1 MGINEIYDLLKKY
14 REHRCPPEEEER
26 IARWYEQ
33 FDDDVENLPEVPEGK
48 LEQLWFSIKRKIQ
61 VPWNRRVVV
70 FYRYAVAIIILAMV
84 GSSVIYFRGSGEPER
99 QELTRQDILP
109 AQGVAV
115 LQLSDGREVPLN
127 STAIIQ
133 EQEGV
138 VIKNDSSRV
147 LDYTL
152 ATTKSEPLYNAITV
166 PAGGEFRVLLSDGS
180 SVRLNSCSAL
190 PYPVPFTGDVREVK
204 LTGEA
209 YFDVTKS
216 DKPFIVKMAD
226 IDVRVLG
233 TSFNVSVYNDENI
246 VETALMEGKV
256 KLTMQGCPSKPVYL
270 TPSQKFIYSRSDRQ
284 GTISIMEGDT
294 ELAWKQ
300 GILAFSAEPLEE
312 VFRKIERWYGVTM
325 HYDKESL
332 VNDNFTGQ
340 FKMISIQEMMNIL
353 RMHYNLKF
361 KIENNDIYII

>member
-1 MGINEIYDLLKKY
+1 MEKQNNIVEKY
-14 REHRCPPEEEER
+14 IRGSISEEEYNELQQQIQNDSDSSVGDMLNECWQKDLNIHVMPRAAKER
-26 IARWYEQ
+26 TRRQIDEKIKKDMRRVWFKRASTIAASILIPILIISTVYFYKEMDHYKQIPNIVSVNKGQRAGIT
-33 FDDDVENLPEVPEGK
+33 LPDGTIVHLNSESKLTYTPDFNGK
-48 LEQLWFSIKRKIQ
+48 L
-61 VPWNRRVVV
+61 
-70 FYRYAVAIIILAMV
+70 
-84 GSSVIYFRGSGEPER
+84 
-99 QELTRQDILP
+99 
-109 AQGVAV
+109 
-115 LQLSDGREVPLN
+115 REV
-127 STAIIQ
+127 
-133 EQEGV
+133 
-138 VIKNDSSRV
+138 V
-147 LDYTL
+147 L
-152 ATTKSEPLYNAITV
+152 E
-166 PAGGEFRVLLSDGS
+166 
-180 SVRLNSCSAL
+180 
-190 PYPVPFTGDVREVK
+190 
-204 LTGEA
+204 GEA
-209 YFDVTKS
+209 FFEVTPNKE
-216 DKPFIVKMAD
+216 KPFIVKTSVF
-226 IDVRVLG
+226 DVEVLG

-294 ELAWKQ
+294 ELVWKQ

>member
-1 MGINEIYDLLKKY
+1 MEKQNNILEKY
-14 REHRCPPEEEER
+14 IRGSISEEEYNELQQQIQNDSDSSVGDMLNECWQKDLNIHVMPRAAKER
-26 IARWYEQ
+26 TRRQIDEKIKKDIRRIWFKRASTIAASILIPILIISTVYFYKEMDHYKQIPNIVSVNKGQRAGIT
-33 FDDDVENLPEVPEGK
+33 LPDGTIVHLNSESKLTYTPDFNGK
-48 LEQLWFSIKRKIQ
+48 L
-61 VPWNRRVVV
+61 
-70 FYRYAVAIIILAMV
+70 
-84 GSSVIYFRGSGEPER
+84 
-99 QELTRQDILP
+99 
-109 AQGVAV
+109 
-115 LQLSDGREVPLN
+115 REV
-127 STAIIQ
+127 
-133 EQEGV
+133 
-138 VIKNDSSRV
+138 V
-147 LDYTL
+147 L
-152 ATTKSEPLYNAITV
+152 E
-166 PAGGEFRVLLSDGS
+166 
-180 SVRLNSCSAL
+180 
-190 PYPVPFTGDVREVK
+190 
-204 LTGEA
+204 GEA
-209 YFDVTKS
+209 FFEVTPNKE
-216 DKPFIVKMAD
+216 KPFIVKTSVF
-226 IDVRVLG
+226 DVEVLG

-332 VNDNFTGQ
+332 VDDNFTGQ

-361 KIENNDIYII
+361 KIENNDIFII

>member
-1 MGINEIYDLLKKY
+1 MEKQNNILEKYIRGSISEEEYNELQQQIQNDSDSSVGDMLNECWQKDLNIHVMPRAAKERTRRQINEKIKKDM
-14 REHRCPPEEEER
+14 RRVWFKR
-26 IARWYEQ
+26 ASIIAASILIPVLIISTVYFYKEMDHYKQIPNIVSVNKGQRAGIT
-33 FDDDVENLPEVPEGK
+33 LPDGTIVHLNSESKLTYTPDFNGK
-48 LEQLWFSIKRKIQ
+48 L
-61 VPWNRRVVV
+61 
-70 FYRYAVAIIILAMV
+70 
-84 GSSVIYFRGSGEPER
+84 
-99 QELTRQDILP
+99 
-109 AQGVAV
+109 
-115 LQLSDGREVPLN
+115 REV
-127 STAIIQ
+127 
-133 EQEGV
+133 
-138 VIKNDSSRV
+138 V
-147 LDYTL
+147 L
-152 ATTKSEPLYNAITV
+152 E
-166 PAGGEFRVLLSDGS
+166 
-180 SVRLNSCSAL
+180 
-190 PYPVPFTGDVREVK
+190 
-204 LTGEA
+204 GEA
-209 YFDVTKS
+209 FFEVTPNKE
-216 DKPFIVKMAD
+216 KPFIVKTSVF
-226 IDVRVLG
+226 DVEVLG

>member
-1 MGINEIYDLLKKY
+1 MEKQNNILEKY
-14 REHRCPPEEEER
+14 IRGSISEEEYNELQQQIQNDSDNSVGDMLNECWQKDLNIHVMPRAAKER
-26 IARWYEQ
+26 TRRLVNEKIKKDMRRVWFKRASTIAASILVPVLIISTVYFYKEMDHYKQIPNIVSVNIGQRAGIT
-33 FDDDVENLPEVPEGK
+33 LPDGTIVHLNSESKLTYTPDFNGK
-48 LEQLWFSIKRKIQ
+48 L
-61 VPWNRRVVV
+61 
-70 FYRYAVAIIILAMV
+70 
-84 GSSVIYFRGSGEPER
+84 
-99 QELTRQDILP
+99 
-109 AQGVAV
+109 
-115 LQLSDGREVPLN
+115 REV
-127 STAIIQ
+127 
-133 EQEGV
+133 
-138 VIKNDSSRV
+138 V
-147 LDYTL
+147 L
-152 ATTKSEPLYNAITV
+152 E
-166 PAGGEFRVLLSDGS
+166 
-180 SVRLNSCSAL
+180 
-190 PYPVPFTGDVREVK
+190 
-204 LTGEA
+204 GEA
-209 YFDVTKS
+209 FFEVTPNKE
-216 DKPFIVKMAD
+216 KPFIVKTSVF
-226 IDVRVLG
+226 DVEVLG

-300 GILAFSAEPLEE
+300 GILAFNAEPLEE

>member
-1 MGINEIYDLLKKY
+1 MEKQNNIVEKYIRGSISEEEYNELQQQIQNDSDSSVGDMLNECWQKDLNIHVMPRAAKERTRRQINEKIKKDMRRVWFKRASTIAASILIPILIISTVY
-14 REHRCPPEEEER
+14 FYKEMDHYKQIPNIVSVNKGQRAGITLPDGTIVHLNSESKLTYTPDFNGKLREVVLEGE
-26 IARWYEQ
+26 A
-33 FDDDVENLPEVPEGK
+33 FFEVPPNTE
-48 LEQLWFSIKRKIQ
+48 
-61 VPWNRRVVV
+61 
-70 FYRYAVAIIILAMV
+70 
-84 GSSVIYFRGSGEPER
+84 
-99 QELTRQDILP
+99 
-109 AQGVAV
+109 
-115 LQLSDGREVPLN
+115 
-127 STAIIQ
+127 
-133 EQEGV
+133 
-138 VIKNDSSRV
+138 
-147 LDYTL
+147 
-152 ATTKSEPLYNAITV
+152 
-166 PAGGEFRVLLSDGS
+166 
-180 SVRLNSCSAL
+180 
-190 PYPVPFTGDVREVK
+190 
-204 LTGEA
+204 
-209 YFDVTKS
+209 
-216 DKPFIVKMAD
+216 KPFIVKTSVF
-226 IDVRVLG
+226 DVEVLG

>member
-1 MGINEIYDLLKKY
+1 MEKQNNIVEKYIRGSISEEEYNELQQQIQNDSDSSVGDMLNECWQKDLNIHVMPRAAKERTRRQINEKIKKDM
-14 REHRCPPEEEER
+14 RRVWFKR
-26 IARWYEQ
+26 ASTIAASILIPVLIISTVYFYKEMDHYKQIPNIVSVNKGQRAGIT
-33 FDDDVENLPEVPEGK
+33 LPDGTIVHLNSESKLTYTPDFNGK
-48 LEQLWFSIKRKIQ
+48 L
-61 VPWNRRVVV
+61 
-70 FYRYAVAIIILAMV
+70 
-84 GSSVIYFRGSGEPER
+84 
-99 QELTRQDILP
+99 
-109 AQGVAV
+109 
-115 LQLSDGREVPLN
+115 REV
-127 STAIIQ
+127 
-133 EQEGV
+133 
-138 VIKNDSSRV
+138 V
-147 LDYTL
+147 L
-152 ATTKSEPLYNAITV
+152 E
-166 PAGGEFRVLLSDGS
+166 
-180 SVRLNSCSAL
+180 
-190 PYPVPFTGDVREVK
+190 
-204 LTGEA
+204 GEA
-209 YFDVTKS
+209 FFEVTPNKE
-216 DKPFIVKMAD
+216 KPFIVKTSVF
-226 IDVRVLG
+226 DVEVLG

-353 RMHYNLKF
+353 HMHYNLKF

>member
-1 MGINEIYDLLKKY
+1 MEKQNNIVEKYIRGSISEEEYNELQQQIQNDSDSSVGDMLNECWQKDLNIHVMPRAAKERTRRQINEKIKKDM
-14 REHRCPPEEEER
+14 RRVWFKR
-26 IARWYEQ
+26 ASTIAASILIPILIISTVYFYKEMDHYKQIPNIVSVNKGQRAGIT
-33 FDDDVENLPEVPEGK
+33 LPDGTIVHLNSESKLTYTPDFNGK
-48 LEQLWFSIKRKIQ
+48 L
-61 VPWNRRVVV
+61 
-70 FYRYAVAIIILAMV
+70 
-84 GSSVIYFRGSGEPER
+84 
-99 QELTRQDILP
+99 
-109 AQGVAV
+109 
-115 LQLSDGREVPLN
+115 REV
-127 STAIIQ
+127 
-133 EQEGV
+133 
-138 VIKNDSSRV
+138 V
-147 LDYTL
+147 L
-152 ATTKSEPLYNAITV
+152 E
-166 PAGGEFRVLLSDGS
+166 
-180 SVRLNSCSAL
+180 
-190 PYPVPFTGDVREVK
+190 
-204 LTGEA
+204 GEA
-209 YFDVTKS
+209 FFEVTPNKE
-216 DKPFIVKMAD
+216 KPFIVKTSVF
-226 IDVRVLG
+226 DVEVLG

>member
-1 MGINEIYDLLKKY
+1 MEKQNNIVEKYIRGSISEEEYNELQQQIQNDSDSSVGDMLNECWQKDLNIHVMPRAAKERTRRQINEKIKKDM
-14 REHRCPPEEEER
+14 RRVWFKQAST
-26 IARWYEQ
+26 IAASILIPILIISTVYFYKEMDHYKQIPNIVSVNKGQRAGIT
-33 FDDDVENLPEVPEGK
+33 LPDGTIVHLNSESKLTYTPDFNGK
-48 LEQLWFSIKRKIQ
+48 L
-61 VPWNRRVVV
+61 
-70 FYRYAVAIIILAMV
+70 
-84 GSSVIYFRGSGEPER
+84 
-99 QELTRQDILP
+99 
-109 AQGVAV
+109 
-115 LQLSDGREVPLN
+115 REV
-127 STAIIQ
+127 
-133 EQEGV
+133 
-138 VIKNDSSRV
+138 V
-147 LDYTL
+147 L
-152 ATTKSEPLYNAITV
+152 E
-166 PAGGEFRVLLSDGS
+166 
-180 SVRLNSCSAL
+180 
-190 PYPVPFTGDVREVK
+190 
-204 LTGEA
+204 GEA
-209 YFDVTKS
+209 FFEVTPNKE
-216 DKPFIVKMAD
+216 KPFIVKTSVF
-226 IDVRVLG
+226 DVEVLG

>member
-1 MGINEIYDLLKKY
+1 MEKQNNIVEKYIRGSISEEEYNELQQQIQNDSDSSVGDMLNECWQKDLNIHVMPRAAKERTRRQINEKIKKDM
-14 REHRCPPEEEER
+14 RR
-26 IARWYEQ
+26 IWFKRASTIAASILIPVLIISTVYFYKEMDHYKQIPNIVSVNKGQRAGIT
-33 FDDDVENLPEVPEGK
+33 LPDGTIVHLNSESKLTYTPNFNGK
-48 LEQLWFSIKRKIQ
+48 L
-61 VPWNRRVVV
+61 
-70 FYRYAVAIIILAMV
+70 
-84 GSSVIYFRGSGEPER
+84 
-99 QELTRQDILP
+99 
-109 AQGVAV
+109 
-115 LQLSDGREVPLN
+115 REV
-127 STAIIQ
+127 
-133 EQEGV
+133 
-138 VIKNDSSRV
+138 V
-147 LDYTL
+147 L
-152 ATTKSEPLYNAITV
+152 E
-166 PAGGEFRVLLSDGS
+166 
-180 SVRLNSCSAL
+180 
-190 PYPVPFTGDVREVK
+190 
-204 LTGEA
+204 GEA
-209 YFDVTKS
+209 FFEVTPNKE
-216 DKPFIVKMAD
+216 KPFIVKTSVF
-226 IDVRVLG
+226 DVEVLG

>member
-1 MGINEIYDLLKKY
+1 MEKQNNILEKY
-14 REHRCPPEEEER
+14 IRGSISEEEYNELQQQIQNDSDSSVGDMLNECWQKDLNIHVMPRAAKER
-26 IARWYEQ
+26 TRRQIDEKIKKDIRRIWFKRASTIAASILIPVLIISTVYFYKEMDHYKQIPNIVSVNKGQRAGIT
-33 FDDDVENLPEVPEGK
+33 LPDGTIVHLNSESKLTYTPDFNGK
-48 LEQLWFSIKRKIQ
+48 L
-61 VPWNRRVVV
+61 
-70 FYRYAVAIIILAMV
+70 
-84 GSSVIYFRGSGEPER
+84 
-99 QELTRQDILP
+99 
-109 AQGVAV
+109 
-115 LQLSDGREVPLN
+115 REV
-127 STAIIQ
+127 
-133 EQEGV
+133 
-138 VIKNDSSRV
+138 V
-147 LDYTL
+147 L
-152 ATTKSEPLYNAITV
+152 E
-166 PAGGEFRVLLSDGS
+166 
-180 SVRLNSCSAL
+180 
-190 PYPVPFTGDVREVK
+190 
-204 LTGEA
+204 GEA
-209 YFDVTKS
+209 FFEVTPNKE
-216 DKPFIVKMAD
+216 KPFIVKTSVF
-226 IDVRVLG
+226 DVEVLG

-256 KLTMQGCPSKPVYL
+256 KLTMKGCPSKPVYL

>member
-1 MGINEIYDLLKKY
+1 MEKQNNILEKY
-14 REHRCPPEEEER
+14 IRGSISEEEYNELQQQIQNDSDSSVGDMLNECWQKDLNIHVMPRAAKER
-26 IARWYEQ
+26 TRRQIDEKIKKDIRRIWFKRASTIAASILIPVLIISTVYFYKEMDHYKQIPNIVSVNKGQRAGIT
-33 FDDDVENLPEVPEGK
+33 LPDGTIVHLNSESKLTYTPDFNGK
-48 LEQLWFSIKRKIQ
+48 L
-61 VPWNRRVVV
+61 
-70 FYRYAVAIIILAMV
+70 
-84 GSSVIYFRGSGEPER
+84 
-99 QELTRQDILP
+99 
-109 AQGVAV
+109 
-115 LQLSDGREVPLN
+115 REV
-127 STAIIQ
+127 
-133 EQEGV
+133 
-138 VIKNDSSRV
+138 V
-147 LDYTL
+147 L
-152 ATTKSEPLYNAITV
+152 E
-166 PAGGEFRVLLSDGS
+166 
-180 SVRLNSCSAL
+180 
-190 PYPVPFTGDVREVK
+190 
-204 LTGEA
+204 GEA
-209 YFDVTKS
+209 FFEVTPNKE
-216 DKPFIVKMAD
+216 KPFIVKTSVF
-226 IDVRVLG
+226 DVEVLG

-312 VFRKIERWYGVTM
+312 VFRKIELWYGVTM

>member
-1 MGINEIYDLLKKY
+1 MEKQNNILEKY
-14 REHRCPPEEEER
+14 IRGSISEEEYNELQQQIQNDSDSSVGDMLNECWQKDLNIHVMPRAAKER
-26 IARWYEQ
+26 TRRQIDEKIKKDIRRIWFKRASTIAASILIPILIISTVYFYKEMDHYKQIPNIVSVNKGQRAGIT
-33 FDDDVENLPEVPEGK
+33 LPDGTIVHLNSESKLTYTPDFNGK
-48 LEQLWFSIKRKIQ
+48 L
-61 VPWNRRVVV
+61 
-70 FYRYAVAIIILAMV
+70 
-84 GSSVIYFRGSGEPER
+84 
-99 QELTRQDILP
+99 
-109 AQGVAV
+109 
-115 LQLSDGREVPLN
+115 REV
-127 STAIIQ
+127 
-133 EQEGV
+133 
-138 VIKNDSSRV
+138 V
-147 LDYTL
+147 L
-152 ATTKSEPLYNAITV
+152 E
-166 PAGGEFRVLLSDGS
+166 
-180 SVRLNSCSAL
+180 
-190 PYPVPFTGDVREVK
+190 
-204 LTGEA
+204 GEA
-209 YFDVTKS
+209 FFEVTPNKE
-216 DKPFIVKMAD
+216 KPFIVKTSVF
-226 IDVRVLG
+226 DVEVLG

-332 VNDNFTGQ
+332 VDDNFTGQ

>member
-1 MGINEIYDLLKKY
+1 MEKQNNIVEKYIRGSISEEEYNELQQQIQNDSDSSVGDMLNECWQKDLNIHVMPRAAKERTRRLINEKIKKDM
-14 REHRCPPEEEER
+14 RRVWFKR
-26 IARWYEQ
+26 ASTIAASILIPILIISTVYFYKEMDHYKQIPNIVSVNKGQRAGIT
-33 FDDDVENLPEVPEGK
+33 LPDGTIVHLNSESKLTYTPDFNGK
-48 LEQLWFSIKRKIQ
+48 L
-61 VPWNRRVVV
+61 
-70 FYRYAVAIIILAMV
+70 
-84 GSSVIYFRGSGEPER
+84 
-99 QELTRQDILP
+99 
-109 AQGVAV
+109 
-115 LQLSDGREVPLN
+115 REV
-127 STAIIQ
+127 
-133 EQEGV
+133 
-138 VIKNDSSRV
+138 V
-147 LDYTL
+147 L
-152 ATTKSEPLYNAITV
+152 E
-166 PAGGEFRVLLSDGS
+166 
-180 SVRLNSCSAL
+180 
-190 PYPVPFTGDVREVK
+190 
-204 LTGEA
+204 GEA
-209 YFDVTKS
+209 FFEVTPNKE
-216 DKPFIVKMAD
+216 KPFIVKTSVF
-226 IDVRVLG
+226 DVEVLG

-300 GILAFSAEPLEE
+300 GILAFNAEPLEE

>member
-1 MGINEIYDLLKKY
+1 MEKQNNIVEKYIRGSISEEEYNELQQQIQNDSDSSVGDMLNECWQKDLNIHVMPRAAKERTRRQINEKIKKDM
-14 REHRCPPEEEER
+14 RRVWFKR
-26 IARWYEQ
+26 ASTIAASILIPILIISTVYFYKEMDHYKQIPNIVSVNKGQRAGIT
-33 FDDDVENLPEVPEGK
+33 LPDGTIVHLNSESKLTYTSDFNGK
-48 LEQLWFSIKRKIQ
+48 L
-61 VPWNRRVVV
+61 
-70 FYRYAVAIIILAMV
+70 
-84 GSSVIYFRGSGEPER
+84 
-99 QELTRQDILP
+99 
-109 AQGVAV
+109 
-115 LQLSDGREVPLN
+115 REV
-127 STAIIQ
+127 
-133 EQEGV
+133 
-138 VIKNDSSRV
+138 V
-147 LDYTL
+147 L
-152 ATTKSEPLYNAITV
+152 E
-166 PAGGEFRVLLSDGS
+166 
-180 SVRLNSCSAL
+180 
-190 PYPVPFTGDVREVK
+190 
-204 LTGEA
+204 GEA
-209 YFDVTKS
+209 FFEVTPNKE
-216 DKPFIVKMAD
+216 KPFIVKTSVF
-226 IDVRVLG
+226 DVEVLG

>member
-1 MGINEIYDLLKKY
+1 MEKQNNIVEKYIRGSISEEEYNELQQQIQNDSDSNVGDMLDECWQKDLNIHVMPRAAKERTRRQINEKIKKDM
-14 REHRCPPEEEER
+14 RRVWFKR
-26 IARWYEQ
+26 ASTIAASILIPVLIISTVYFYKEMDHYKQIPNIVSVNKGQRAGIT
-33 FDDDVENLPEVPEGK
+33 LPDGTIVHLNSESKLTYTPDFNGK
-48 LEQLWFSIKRKIQ
+48 L
-61 VPWNRRVVV
+61 
-70 FYRYAVAIIILAMV
+70 
-84 GSSVIYFRGSGEPER
+84 
-99 QELTRQDILP
+99 
-109 AQGVAV
+109 
-115 LQLSDGREVPLN
+115 REV
-127 STAIIQ
+127 
-133 EQEGV
+133 
-138 VIKNDSSRV
+138 V
-147 LDYTL
+147 L
-152 ATTKSEPLYNAITV
+152 E
-166 PAGGEFRVLLSDGS
+166 
-180 SVRLNSCSAL
+180 
-190 PYPVPFTGDVREVK
+190 
-204 LTGEA
+204 GEA
-209 YFDVTKS
+209 FFEVTPNKE
-216 DKPFIVKMAD
+216 KPFIVKTSVF
-226 IDVRVLG
+226 DVEVLG

-361 KIENNDIYII
+361 KIENDDIYII

>member
-1 MGINEIYDLLKKY
+1 MEKQNNIVEKY
-14 REHRCPPEEEER
+14 IRGSISEEEYNELQQQIQNDSDSSVGDMLNECWQKDLNIHVMPRAAKER
-26 IARWYEQ
+26 TRRQIDEKIKKDMRRVWFKRASTIAASILIPILIISTVYFYKEMDHYKQIPNIVSVNKGQRAGIT
-33 FDDDVENLPEVPEGK
+33 LPDGTIVHLNSESKLTYTPDFNGK
-48 LEQLWFSIKRKIQ
+48 L
-61 VPWNRRVVV
+61 
-70 FYRYAVAIIILAMV
+70 
-84 GSSVIYFRGSGEPER
+84 
-99 QELTRQDILP
+99 
-109 AQGVAV
+109 
-115 LQLSDGREVPLN
+115 REV
-127 STAIIQ
+127 
-133 EQEGV
+133 
-138 VIKNDSSRV
+138 V
-147 LDYTL
+147 L
-152 ATTKSEPLYNAITV
+152 E
-166 PAGGEFRVLLSDGS
+166 
-180 SVRLNSCSAL
+180 
-190 PYPVPFTGDVREVK
+190 
-204 LTGEA
+204 GEA
-209 YFDVTKS
+209 FFEVTPNKE
-216 DKPFIVKMAD
+216 KPFIVKTSVF
-226 IDVRVLG
+226 DVEVLG

-300 GILAFSAEPLEE
+300 GILAFNAEPLEE

>member
-1 MGINEIYDLLKKY
+1 MEKQNNILEKY
-14 REHRCPPEEEER
+14 IRGSISEEEYNELQQQIQNDSDSSVGDMLNECWQKDLNIHVMPRAAKER
-26 IARWYEQ
+26 TRRQIDEKIKKDIRRIWFKRASTIAASILIPVLIISTVYFYKEMDHYKQIPNIVSVNKGQRAGIT
-33 FDDDVENLPEVPEGK
+33 LPDGTIVHLNSESKLTYTPDFNGK
-48 LEQLWFSIKRKIQ
+48 L
-61 VPWNRRVVV
+61 
-70 FYRYAVAIIILAMV
+70 
-84 GSSVIYFRGSGEPER
+84 
-99 QELTRQDILP
+99 
-109 AQGVAV
+109 
-115 LQLSDGREVPLN
+115 REV
-127 STAIIQ
+127 
-133 EQEGV
+133 
-138 VIKNDSSRV
+138 V
-147 LDYTL
+147 L
-152 ATTKSEPLYNAITV
+152 E
-166 PAGGEFRVLLSDGS
+166 
-180 SVRLNSCSAL
+180 
-190 PYPVPFTGDVREVK
+190 
-204 LTGEA
+204 GEA
-209 YFDVTKS
+209 FFEVTPNKE
-216 DKPFIVKMAD
+216 KPFIVKTSVF
-226 IDVRVLG
+226 DVEVLG

-284 GTISIMEGDT
+284 DTISIMEGDT

-361 KIENNDIYII
+361 KIENNDIYIIISVH

>member
-1 MGINEIYDLLKKY
+1 MEKQNNIVEKYIRGSISEEEYNELQQQIQNDSDSSVGDMLNECWQKDLNIHVMPRAAKERTQRQINEKIKKDM
-14 REHRCPPEEEER
+14 RRVWFKR
-26 IARWYEQ
+26 ASTIAASILIPILIISTVYFYKEMDHYKQIPNIVSVNKGQRAGIT
-33 FDDDVENLPEVPEGK
+33 LPDGTIVHLNSESKLTYTPDFNGK
-48 LEQLWFSIKRKIQ
+48 L
-61 VPWNRRVVV
+61 
-70 FYRYAVAIIILAMV
+70 
-84 GSSVIYFRGSGEPER
+84 
-99 QELTRQDILP
+99 
-109 AQGVAV
+109 
-115 LQLSDGREVPLN
+115 REV
-127 STAIIQ
+127 
-133 EQEGV
+133 
-138 VIKNDSSRV
+138 V
-147 LDYTL
+147 L
-152 ATTKSEPLYNAITV
+152 E
-166 PAGGEFRVLLSDGS
+166 
-180 SVRLNSCSAL
+180 
-190 PYPVPFTGDVREVK
+190 
-204 LTGEA
+204 GEA
-209 YFDVTKS
+209 FFEVTPNKE
-216 DKPFIVKMAD
+216 KPFIVKTSVF
-226 IDVRVLG
+226 DVEVLG

>member
-1 MGINEIYDLLKKY
+1 MEKQNNILEKY
-14 REHRCPPEEEER
+14 IRGSISEEEYNELQQQIQNDSDNSVGDMLNECWQKDLNIHVMPRAAKER
-26 IARWYEQ
+26 TRRLVNEKIKKDMRRVWFKRASTIAASILVPVLIISTVYFYKEMDHYKQIPNIVSVNKGQRAGIT
-33 FDDDVENLPEVPEGK
+33 LPDGTIVHLNSESKLTYTPDFNGK
-48 LEQLWFSIKRKIQ
+48 L
-61 VPWNRRVVV
+61 
-70 FYRYAVAIIILAMV
+70 
-84 GSSVIYFRGSGEPER
+84 
-99 QELTRQDILP
+99 
-109 AQGVAV
+109 
-115 LQLSDGREVPLN
+115 REV
-127 STAIIQ
+127 
-133 EQEGV
+133 
-138 VIKNDSSRV
+138 V
-147 LDYTL
+147 L
-152 ATTKSEPLYNAITV
+152 E
-166 PAGGEFRVLLSDGS
+166 
-180 SVRLNSCSAL
+180 
-190 PYPVPFTGDVREVK
+190 
-204 LTGEA
+204 GEA
-209 YFDVTKS
+209 FFEVTPNKE
-216 DKPFIVKMAD
+216 KPFIVKTSVF
-226 IDVRVLG
+226 DVEVLG

-300 GILAFSAEPLEE
+300 GILAFNAEPLEE

-361 KIENNDIYII
+361 KKILSSSTVPSFF

>member
-1 MGINEIYDLLKKY
+1 MEKQNNILEKY
-14 REHRCPPEEEER
+14 IRGSISEEEYNELQQQIQNDSDSSVGDMLNECWQKDLNIHVMPRAAKER
-26 IARWYEQ
+26 TRRQIDEKIKKDMRRVWFKRASTIAASILVPVLIISTVYFYKEMDHYKQIPNIVSVNKGQRAGIT
-33 FDDDVENLPEVPEGK
+33 LPDGTIVHLNSESKLTYTPDFNGK
-48 LEQLWFSIKRKIQ
+48 L
-61 VPWNRRVVV
+61 
-70 FYRYAVAIIILAMV
+70 
-84 GSSVIYFRGSGEPER
+84 
-99 QELTRQDILP
+99 
-109 AQGVAV
+109 
-115 LQLSDGREVPLN
+115 REV
-127 STAIIQ
+127 
-133 EQEGV
+133 
-138 VIKNDSSRV
+138 V
-147 LDYTL
+147 L
-152 ATTKSEPLYNAITV
+152 E
-166 PAGGEFRVLLSDGS
+166 
-180 SVRLNSCSAL
+180 
-190 PYPVPFTGDVREVK
+190 
-204 LTGEA
+204 GEA
-209 YFDVTKS
+209 FFEVTPNKE
-216 DKPFIVKMAD
+216 KPFIVKTSVF
-226 IDVRVLG
+226 DVEVLG

-300 GILAFSAEPLEE
+300 GILAFNAEPLEE